1 MKKRTKQTIQV
12 MISFLVA
19 GTIFYYLYK
28 DIDPLSILIAL
39 EKTNLF
45 WLAASVFISI
55 VGYIL
60 RAWRWKLL
68 IETGEKFRLSTF
80 KVFWS
85 LMFGYLINLVIPRA
99 GEVARCGAVQKSYQ
113 VEWGKLFGTVV
124 LERTIDMLFMVLMV
138 LLAFLLQ
145 GRVFVEIFHLLISPS
160 SLGAFVENYFPL
172 AMALIAGFL
181 VFIFFLYIIFRNHD
195 IIRKVRWFLRQF
207 VSGLE
212 TVFKLKNQ
220 WGFWISSVLIWIIYF
235 FMMFWVAKAM
245 PATASLTG
253 SSVLMVMVM
262 GSIGMVAPVQGG
274 IGTFHALVA
283 FILLFFGIDEEQG
296 KIFAIVVHSSQM
308 FTILGFGMISLIF
321 LVNKRPKKP

>member
-1 MKKRTKQTIQV
+1 MKKRTKQTFQV

-28 DIDPLSILIAL
+28 DIDPQSILTAL

-45 WLAASVFISI
+45 WVGASVFISI
-55 VGYIL
+55 FGYVL

-68 IETGEKFRLSTF
+68 IETGEKFPISIF

-85 LMFGYLINLVIPRA
+85 LMFGYLINLVLPRA
-99 GEVARCGAVQKSYQ
+99 GEVARCGAVQKSHR

-138 LLAFLLQ
+138 LLAFLLE
-145 GRVFVEIFHLLISPS
+145 GRVFVEIFHLLISPE
-160 SLGAFVENYFPL
+160 SLWAFFENYFPL
-172 AMALIAGFL
+172 AMVLISGFL
-181 VFIFFLYIIFRNHD
+181 VFLYFLYIIFRKHD
-195 IIRKVRWFLRQF
+195 IFKKARWFLRQF

-220 WGFWISSVLIWIIYF
+220 WGFWISSVVIWIIYF

-245 PATASLTG
+245 PATSSLTA
-253 SSVLMVMVM
+253 SSVLLVMVM

-274 IGTFHALVA
+274 IGTFHAMVA
-283 FILLFFGIDEEQG
+283 FILLFFGIEEEQG
-296 KIFAIVVHSSQM
+296 KIFAIVVHGSQM
-308 FTILGFGMISLIF
+308 FTILGFGLISLIF
-321 LVNKRPKKP
+321 LANNRQKQP